1 MYSVVH
7 QLTPK
12 PECREGFEALL
23 KEMATMFE
31 GVEGFVAHQLLR
43 PRRGGDPYFAFTAW
57 KDQEAWKVW
66 MKTAEATFH
75 RNPKFQDFDKMYADA
90 PFEGF
95 YDDVVTMHG

>member
-12 PECREGFEALL
+12 PEFREGFEELL

-31 GVEGFVAHQLLR
+31 GVEGFVGHQLLR
-43 PRRGGDPYFAFTAW
+43 PRKDGDPYFAFTVW
-57 KDQEAWKVW
+57 KNKEAWKLW

-75 RNPKFQDFDKMYADA
+75 RNPKFKDLDRMYATA

-95 YDDVVTMHG
+95 YDDVVTVHG